1 MKSRFTERF
10 WVIKYRVEN
19 EGERP
24 RVLTTAL
31 HMCVNIKTP
40 TYICTHTKMCIYIP
54 HIQTKTKYGVS
65 RISLPTNLLN
75 QLNNSSKRC
84 SHFWIGKK
92 TPQHRGWTSGFPTRF
107 SVGCSKHWFRLTK
120 PWLTFLPTF
129 FHIAHCHQL
138 SFTVLSLSDRAS
150 ICVFQ
155 LNSDP
160 VPYVLRFI

>member
-54 HIQTKTKYGVS
+54 HIHTKTKYGVS

-107 SVGCSKHWFRLTK
+107 SVGCSKHCGFAWPSHDWPFC
-120 PWLTFLPTF
+120 P
-129 FHIAHCHQL
+129 L
-138 SFTVLSLSDRAS
+138 SFTLPIVTNCPLLSWVYLTEHPF
-150 ICVFQ
+150 VFSSWIVI
-155 LNSDP
+155 LYHMS
-160 VPYVLRFI
+160 